1 MTNKKI
7 NNDCAKSTG
16 QIIFEY
22 VLLIISLAVITLR
35 TTLTEGLNVQ
45 GTSQPINLGDN
56 VYSLAISAVLIF
68 ALIAWFTYTLCSGRC
83 AYRFTLLEVGLI
95 LFCLAAVISSI
106 NAANKRAAITNAII
120 FITPMLTAVLLIQI
134 LDSPTKIKLV
144 LITIAAAAVLCTYQS
159 ADQLLSSNQV
169 AIDQYEK
176 APQTMLAP
184 LGIQPG
190 SFQQFLFE
198 HRLYSQGIKGYFTTS
213 NSAGSFSIL
222 AAFAAIALLI
232 DKVKKQKSL
241 TPLPFSTLAAALA
254 VAIIIAG
261 LLITKSKGAIIA
273 FTIALVMF
281 IAYLCCAKW
290 IKKHKKLLLV
300 LALLLFIIAA
310 SAIITY
316 GTKHDTLPGGSSMLV
331 RWQYWK
337 GAAKIYAQNQ
347 PLGVGPGNFT
357 HAYTKYKPDAALET
371 VADPHNFILS
381 LLAQYGTLGIVAFL
395 TMLYIPLKQTIYP
408 KTSEYIIQKPQ
419 LELNFKTIAIISL
432 AATSF
437 ALLIIRPTVQPI
449 TFAASA
455 AEKLAASLLLYI
467 MPVVVFVAGFVLL
480 AVERENSQKSRN
492 NITIAALFCA
502 IIACLIHNLVDFAI
516 FEPAVFTTFWTAIAC
531 LTALNLLKNPRPCLI
546 IKTTKPTKIITFAL
560 AVTAIWAYFNYALT
574 PVAKASTTIRKAIHQ
589 IQSGFY
595 AHDTLQLAEKHDPL
609 DTTALNFNGRLYLQH
624 YNRTPDAPPE
634 LLKKAE
640 ECFLAAI
647 YRDPADFK
655 NHERLSDVY
664 NQLAQTLTQPQK
676 NLYLQKSLD
685 KAFDAIWLYPGSAQ
699 LRIKMAQI
707 AEKLNETDIAL
718 AQYKKAIEIE
728 DAYRKQ
734 FQIMYPH
741 KKVFSRL
748 GELKYQNAKQKVSQ
762 LSKKTSPDTTK
773 NQ

>member
-1 MTNKKI
+1 MTNTKI
-7 NNDCAKSTG
+7 NSDSVKPKG
-16 QIIFEY
+16 QILFEY

-56 VYSLAISAVLIF
+56 VYSLSISAVLIF
-68 ALIAWFTYTLCSGRC
+68 ALLAWFTYTLCSGRC
-83 AYRFTLLEVGLI
+83 AYRFTLIEVGLL

-106 NAANKRAAITNAII
+106 NAANKRAALTNAII

-144 LITIAAAAVLCTYQS
+144 LITIAASAVLCTYQS

-190 SFQQFLFE
+190 SFNQFLFE
-198 HRLYSQGIKGYFTTS
+198 HRLYSQGVRGYFTTG

-222 AAFAAIALLI
+222 AAFAAIALFINKL
-232 DKVKKQKSL
+232 KKQKSL
-241 TPLPFSTLAAALA
+241 TPIPLSTLAAALA
-254 VAIIIAG
+254 AAFIIIG

-273 FTIALVMF
+273 FTIAVVMF
-281 IAYLCCAKW
+281 TAYICCAKW
-290 IKKHKKLLLV
+290 INKHKKLLLV
-300 LALLLFIIAA
+300 LTLLLFIAAA

-316 GTKHDTLPGGSSMLV
+316 GIKHDTLPGGSSMLV

-337 GAAKIYAQNQ
+337 AAAKMYAKNQ
-347 PLGVGPGNFT
+347 PYGVGPGNFA

-371 VADPHNFILS
+371 VADPHNLLLS
-381 LLAQYGTLGIVAFL
+381 LLAQYGPLGLVAFL
-395 TMLYIPLKQTIYP
+395 TILYVPLKQTIFP
-408 KTSEYIIQKPQ
+408 KTSGYINQKPR

-437 ALLIIRPTVQPI
+437 ALLIIRPIVQPI
-449 TFAASA
+449 NFAASA
-455 AEKLAASLLLYI
+455 VEKLAASLLLYI

-480 AVERENSQKSRN
+480 AVETKNSQKTRN
-492 NITIAALFCA
+492 NITIAALLCA
-502 IIACLIHNLVDFAI
+502 IIACLIHNLIDFAI
-516 FEPAVFTTFWTAIAC
+516 FEPAVFTAFWAVIAC
-531 LTALNLLKNPRPCLI
+531 LTALNLLKNPRPSLI
-546 IKTTKPTKIITFAL
+546 IKTTKAAKIITFAL

-595 AHDTLQLAEKHDPL
+595 AHDTLELAVKYDPL
-609 DTTALNFNGRLYLQH
+609 DTTALNFNGRLYLQR
-624 YNRTPDAPPE
+624 YNTTSDAPPD

-640 ECFLAAI
+640 ECFSAAI
-647 YRDPADFK
+647 NRDPADFR

-664 NQLAQTLTQPQK
+664 NQLAQTVTQPKK

-707 AEKLNETDIAL
+707 AEKLNDTEIAL
-718 AQYKKAIEIE
+718 AQYQKAIEIE
-728 DAYRKQ
+728 DAYRNQ
-734 FQIMYPH
+734 FHTMYPH

-748 GELKYQNAKQKVSQ
+748 GELKYQDAKRKVNQ
-762 LSKKTSPDTTK
+762 LSKKTTP
-773 NQ
+773 

>member
-1 MTNKKI
+1 MINKKI
-7 NNDCAKSTG
+7 NSDFVKSKG

-35 TTLTEGLNVQ
+35 TTLTEGLNAQ
-45 GTSQPINLGDN
+45 GTSRPINLGDN

-68 ALIAWFTYTLCSGRC
+68 ALLAWFTYTLCSGRC
-83 AYRFTLLEVGLI
+83 EYRFSLIEVGLL
-95 LFCLAAVISSI
+95 LFCLAVVFSSI

-144 LITIAAAAVLCTYQS
+144 LITIAASAVLCTYQS
-159 ADQLLSSNQV
+159 LDQLLSSNQI

-198 HRLYSQGIKGYFTTS
+198 HRLYSQGVRGFFTTG

-222 AAFAAIALLI
+222 AAFAAIALFI
-232 DKVKKQKSL
+232 DKLKNQKSL
-241 TPLPFSTLAAALA
+241 TLMPLSTLAAALA
-254 VAIIIAG
+254 AVFIIVG
-261 LLITKSKGAIIA
+261 LLITKSKGAITA

-281 IAYLCCAKW
+281 IAYLYCAKW

-347 PLGVGPGNFT
+347 MLGVGPGNFA
-357 HAYTKYKPDAALET
+357 HAYTKYKPDAALES
-371 VADPHNFILS
+371 VADPHNLLLS
-381 LLAQYGTLGIVAFL
+381 LLAQYGPLGLIAFL
-395 TMLYIPLKQTIYP
+395 AMLYVPLKQTIYP
-408 KTSEYIIQKPQ
+408 KTNEYITKKPQ

-437 ALLIIRPTVQPI
+437 ALLIIRPIVQPI
-449 TFAASA
+449 IFAASA

-480 AVERENSQKSRN
+480 AVETKNSQKTRN

-502 IIACLIHNLVDFAI
+502 IIACLIHNLIDFAI
-516 FEPAVFTTFWTAIAC
+516 FEPAVFTTFWAAVAC

-546 IKTTKPTKIITFAL
+546 IKTTKAAKIITFAL
-560 AVTAIWAYFNYALT
+560 AIATIWAYFNYALT
-574 PVAKASTTIRKAIHQ
+574 PVAKASTTIRKAIYQ

-595 AHDTLQLAEKHDPL
+595 AHDTLELAEKHDSL

-624 YNRTPDAPPE
+624 YNTTPDAPPE
-634 LLKKAE
+634 LSKKAE
-640 ECFLAAI
+640 DCFLAAI
-647 YRDPADFK
+647 HRDPADFR

-664 NQLAQTLTQPQK
+664 NQLAQTVTQPQR
-676 NLYLQKSLD
+676 NVYLQKSLD
-685 KAFDAIWLYPGSAQ
+685 KAFDAIWLYPGSAK

-718 AQYKKAIEIE
+718 AQYQKAIQIE
-728 DAYRKQ
+728 DAYRNQ
-734 FQIMYPH
+734 FRIMYPD

-748 GELKYQNAKQKVSQ
+748 GELKYQDAKQKVTQ
-762 LSKKTSPDTTK
+762 LSPKTNPATHIP
-773 NQ
+773 

>member
-1 MTNKKI
+1 MINKKI
-7 NNDCAKSTG
+7 NTDSVKPKG

-35 TTLTEGLNVQ
+35 TTITEGLNVQ
-45 GTSQPINLGDN
+45 GASQPINLGDN
-56 VYSLAISAVLIF
+56 IYSLSISAVLIF
-68 ALIAWFTYTLCSGRC
+68 TLLAWFTYTLCSGRC
-83 AYRFTLLEVGLI
+83 EYRFSLIEVGLF

-106 NAANKRAAITNAII
+106 TAANKRAAITNAII
-120 FITPMLTAVLLIQI
+120 FIAPMLTAVLLIQI
-134 LDSPTKIKLV
+134 LDSTTKIKLV
-144 LITIAAAAVLCTYQS
+144 LITIAASAVLCTYQS

-198 HRLYSQGIKGYFTTS
+198 HRLYSQGVKGYFTTS

-232 DKVKKQKSL
+232 DKLKKQKSL
-241 TPLPFSTLAAALA
+241 TPLPLSTLAAALA

-273 FTIALVMF
+273 FAIALVMF
-281 IAYLCCAKW
+281 AAYLCCAKW
-290 IKKHKKLLLV
+290 INKYKKILLV

-347 PLGVGPGNFT
+347 PFGVGPGNFA

-371 VADPHNFILS
+371 VADPHNLLLS
-381 LLAQYGTLGIVAFL
+381 LLAQYGPLGLVAFL
-395 TMLYIPLKQTIYP
+395 AILYITLKQTISP
-408 KTSEYIIQKPQ
+408 KTTEHITKKP
-419 LELNFKTIAIISL
+419 LIELNFKTIATISL

-449 TFAASA
+449 NFAASA
-455 AEKLAASLLLYI
+455 VEKLAASLLLYI
-467 MPVVVFVAGFVLL
+467 MPVVVFVAAFVLL
-480 AVERENSQKSRN
+480 AVETKNSQKTRN
-492 NITIAALFCA
+492 NITIAALLCA
-502 IIACLIHNLVDFAI
+502 IIACLIHNLIDFAI
-516 FEPAVFTTFWTAIAC
+516 FEPAVFTTFWAVIAC
-531 LTALNLLKNPRPCLI
+531 LIALNLLKNPRPCLI
-546 IKTTKPTKIITFAL
+546 IKTTKPAKIITFVL

-574 PVAKASTTIRKAIHQ
+574 PVAKASNTIRKAIHQ
-589 IQSGFY
+589 IQTGFY
-595 AHDTLQLAEKHDPL
+595 AHDTLELAEKHDPL

-624 YNRTPDAPPE
+624 YNTTPDAPLE

-640 ECFLAAI
+640 DCFLAAI
-647 YRDPADFK
+647 HRDPADFR
-655 NHERLSDVY
+655 NHKRLSDVY
-664 NQLAQTLTQPQK
+664 NQLAQTVTQPKK
-676 NLYLQKSLD
+676 NDYLRKSLD

-707 AEKLNETDIAL
+707 AEKLNESDIAL
-718 AQYKKAIEIE
+718 AQYQKAIEIE

-734 FQIMYPH
+734 FQIMYPD

-748 GELKYQNAKQKVSQ
+748 GELKYQNAKKKITQ
-762 LSKKTSPDTTK
+762 LSPKTTPTTHIP
-773 NQ
+773 

>member
-1 MTNKKI
+1 MTNTKI
-7 NNDCAKSTG
+7 NSDFVKSKG
-16 QIIFEY
+16 QIILEY

-35 TTLTEGLNVQ
+35 TTITEGVNVQ
-45 GTSQPINLGDN
+45 GTSQPVNLGDN

-68 ALIAWFTYTLCSGRC
+68 AMLAWFTYTLCSGRC
-83 AYRFTLLEVGLI
+83 AYRFSLIEVGL
-95 LFCLAAVISSI
+95 LLLCLAVVISSI

-120 FITPMLTAVLLIQI
+120 FITPMLTAILLIQI

-144 LITIAAAAVLCTYQS
+144 LITIAASAVLCTYQS
-159 ADQLLSSNQV
+159 LDQLLSSNQF

-198 HRLYSQGIKGYFTTS
+198 HRLYSQGVRGFFTTS

-232 DKVKKQKSL
+232 DKLKNQKSL
-241 TPLPFSTLAAALA
+241 TPMPLSTLAAALA
-254 VAIIIAG
+254 AAFIIVG
-261 LLITKSKGAIIA
+261 LLITKSKGAITA

-290 IKKHKKLLLV
+290 INKHKKLLLV

-337 GAAKIYAQNQ
+337 GAAKIYTQNQ
-347 PLGVGPGNFT
+347 TLGVGPGNFA
-357 HAYTKYKPDAALET
+357 HAYTKYKPDAALES
-371 VADPHNFILS
+371 VADPHNLLLS
-381 LLAQYGTLGIVAFL
+381 LLAQYGPLGLVAFL
-395 TMLYIPLKQTIYP
+395 AIPYVPLKQTISP
-408 KTSEYIIQKPQ
+408 KTSEYITQKPQ
-419 LELNFKTIAIISL
+419 LEFNFKTIAIISL
-432 AATSF
+432 AVISF
-437 ALLIIRPTVQPI
+437 TLLVIRPTVQPI
-449 TFAASA
+449 NFAASA

-467 MPVVVFVAGFVLL
+467 MPVVVFIAGFILL
-480 AVERENSQKSRN
+480 AVETKSTQKTRN

-502 IIACLIHNLVDFAI
+502 VIACLIHNLIDFAI
-516 FEPAVFTTFWTAIAC
+516 FEPAVFSSFWALIAC

-546 IKTTKPTKIITFAL
+546 IKTTTPAKIIIFAL
-560 AVTAIWAYFNYALT
+560 AVTATWAYFNYALT
-574 PVAKASTTIRKAIHQ
+574 PVAKTSNTIRKAMHQ

-595 AHDTLQLAEKHDPL
+595 AHDTLELAEKHDLL

-640 ECFLAAI
+640 DCFLAAI
-647 YRDPADFK
+647 HRDPADFK

-664 NQLAQTLTQPQK
+664 NQLAQTVTQPQK
-676 NLYLQKSLD
+676 NDYLQKSLD

-718 AQYKKAIEIE
+718 AQYKKAIQIE
-728 DAYRKQ
+728 DAYRNQ
-734 FQIMYPH
+734 FQIMYPD

-748 GELKYQNAKQKVSQ
+748 GELKYQNAKQKVNLLSQ
-762 LSKKTSPDTTK
+762 K
-773 NQ
+773 